1 MLVGVVL
8 DVVRVVACA
17 VEFVGLLA
25 EVTDDYRRSH
35 AVFMLVDG
43 LPGGLDNGFVAPHR
57 VGAPSVVPS
66 GVVEGDV
73 LLPTNIQCV
82 FLSSSQV
89 PSFLKLIGFD
99 VFLDDSD
106 FVIPHDAHSCTGVP
120 LRFIA
125 GPT

>member
-73 LLPTNIQCV
+73 LLPTNV
-82 FLSSSQV
+82 TESRKRV
-89 PSFLKLIGFD
+89 G
-99 VFLDDSD
+99 LDARGEGMEKGC
-106 FVIPHDAHSCTGVP
+106 PGTPP
-120 LRFIA
+120 LNSGYPATKF
-125 GPT
+125 